1 MTTQH
6 PRRRHSPAVYRRR
19 RLAVLLVLILI
30 AAGVWLAIAQPWSSK
45 AQTRNAPPPVAGST
59 GATSLPVPTGASP
72 SDTPTPT
79 VEADAQPTTVPP
91 ASTPTAHAMATAAPC
106 TPANVAVDAVTDQ
119 TTYPSGQSP
128 KFSIRLTNHG
138 STDCTMNVGTT
149 TQKFTVTSGS
159 DTWWRS
165 TDCQSEPSD
174 MTVLIKAGQ
183 TVQSATPIVWD
194 RTRSSVSTCSA
205 TTRPKA
211 PGGGASYHLAVEIGG
226 IASNGT
232 AQFILY

>member
-1 MTTQH
+1 MTSQQ

-19 RLAVLLVLILI
+19 RLTVLLVLILI
-30 AAGVWLAIAQPWSSK
+30 VAGVWLAIAQPWSSK
-45 AQTRNAPPPVAGST
+45 AAATKDPPPAVGST
-59 GATSLPVPTGASP
+59 GMTALPVPTNTTPPVETPAAE
-72 SDTPTPT
+72 TPT
-79 VEADAQPTTVPP
+79 ETT
-91 ASTPTAHAMATAAPC
+91 ASTPTAEPTAKAVATAAPC
-106 TPANVAVDAVTDQ
+106 TSANVSVDAVTDQ
-119 TTYPSGQSP
+119 TTYPGGQNP

-138 STDCTMNVGTT
+138 GSDCTMNVGTT

-165 TDCQSEPSD
+165 TDCQSQPSD
-174 MTVLIKAGQ
+174 MVVLIKAGQ

-194 RTRSSVSTCSA
+194 RTRSSVSTCTA

-226 IASNGT
+226 IASGPT